1 MKIIDIHTHVGD
13 LVSGRPLFPYEP
25 YEPYSKIP
33 DWAYFYERSEFD
45 IAKMQDTITPE
56 MLKYIDGMMAL
67 GERGMRILEAVFNQ
81 EKSNA
86 ATLENLLSTMK
97 KNCVDHSVLLP
108 IEPLRQTQANIEICR
123 NHKNILTFASVHPKD
138 PEKLEKLE
146 RYMKSGCRGLKLHP
160 IVQGVHPSDPSVQE
174 LIEDYQKY
182 DRPVLF
188 HTGESTYYVWQSEER
203 RRLAR
208 LEYFEEII
216 SKFPKVNFILGH
228 MGQVTQRDEAL
239 GLAEKFENVYV
250 DCSIQ
255 PVEGIKDA
263 LNRIGADRMLYAS
276 DFPFSLMEPTISV
289 INKAVGDDNQAK
301 EKIFWKNAERLI
313 GKV

>member
-1 MKIIDIHTHVGD
+1 MKMIDVHTHVGD
-13 LVSGRPLFPYEP
+13 LISGRPLFPYEP
-25 YEPYSKIP
+25 YEPYSEIP

-45 IAKMQDTITPE
+45 IAKMQETISPE

-81 EKSNA
+81 DKSNA
-86 ATLENLLSTMK
+86 ATLENLLGTMK
-97 KNCVDHSVLLP
+97 KNRVDYSVLLP
-108 IEPLRQTQANIEICR
+108 IEPLRQTQANIEICKK
-123 NHKNILTFASVHPKD
+123 HKNILTFASVHPKD
-138 PEKLEKLE
+138 PEKLEKIE

-160 IVQGVHPSDPSVQE
+160 IVQGVHPSDPSVEE
-174 LIEDYQKY
+174 LMEEYQKY
-182 DRPVLF
+182 GRPVLF
-188 HTGESTYYVWQSEER
+188 HTGESTYYVFQSEDR

-208 LEYFEEII
+208 VENFEEII

-228 MGQVTQRDEAL
+228 MGQATQRDEAL
-239 GLAEKFENVYV
+239 ALAEKYKNAYV

-255 PVEGIKDA
+255 PVEGIKEA
-263 LNRIGADRMLYAS
+263 LDRIGADRMLFAS

-289 INKAVGDDNQAK
+289 INKAVGEDGQAK
-301 EKIFWKNAERLI
+301 EKIFYKNAECLI